1 MPRILLLN
9 KIIIDCFLALII
21 TESERKEIDSLIEES
36 KQRGR
41 ISTEQLISRLE
52 AIPLEDFMNNI
63 NKEYRNMKKKNIT
76 VNIDELV
83 KQRPVLTEEEMNE
96 FCTYEEIVADA
107 KRLFDE
113 MVAEII
119 ERSEKNGKD
128 REHL

>member
-1 MPRILLLN
+1 M
-9 KIIIDCFLALII
+9 
-21 TESERKEIDSLIEES
+21 E
-36 KQRGR
+36 
-41 ISTEQLISRLE
+41 
-52 AIPLEDFMNNI
+52 
-63 NKEYRNMKKKNIT
+63 KKKNNIA
-76 VNIDELV
+76 VNIGELV

-119 ERSEKNGKD
+119 EKNGKD

>member
-1 MPRILLLN
+1 M
-9 KIIIDCFLALII
+9 
-21 TESERKEIDSLIEES
+21 E
-36 KQRGR
+36 
-41 ISTEQLISRLE
+41 
-52 AIPLEDFMNNI
+52 
-63 NKEYRNMKKKNIT
+63 KKKNNMA
-76 VNIDELV
+76 VNIGELV

-119 ERSEKNGKD
+119 EKNGKD